1 MIPGSVA
8 KRYAKALVEVAA
20 ASNELDGVRRDLHAL
35 ADLLRKHRHLRQFVA
50 NPSVSRRAAG
60 EVIKDIGTAMEVKP
74 LTATFLQILLE
85 GGRLAGLDA
94 ILRSYELLVDERLG
108 RVKAVVTSAAPLEA
122 DAQERLRRRLGDV
135 TGKDVYLELR
145 QDPALLG
152 GMVTQIGSRVYDG
165 SLKTQLVRLRDE
177 LVRA

>member
-8 KRYAKALVEVAA
+8 KRYAKALVEAAA

-35 ADLLRKHRHLRQFVA
+35 ADLLRKHRDLRQFVA
-50 NPSVSRRAAG
+50 NPSVSRLDAG

-85 GGRLAGLDA
+85 GGRLAGLEA
-94 ILRSYELLVDERLG
+94 ILRAYELLVDERLG
-108 RVKAVVTSAAPLEA
+108 RVKAVVTCAAPLES

-152 GMVTQIGSRVYDG
+152 GVVTQIGSRVYDG

>member
-1 MIPGSVA
+1 LISGSVA

-20 ASNELDGVRRDLHAL
+20 ASDELEGVRQDLRAL
-35 ADLLRKHRHLRQFVA
+35 ADLLREHREIRQFLG
-50 NPSVSRRAAG
+50 NPSVARRDAAA
-60 EVIKDIGTAMEVKP
+60 VVKDIGAALRVRP
-74 LTATFLQILLE
+74 LTATFLQVVLE
-85 GGRLAGLDA
+85 AGRLAGLEA
-94 ILRSYELLVDERLG
+94 ILRAYEVLVDERLG

-152 GMVTQIGSRVYDG
+152 GVVTQIGSRVFDG
-165 SLKTQLVRLRDE
+165 SLKTQLARLRDE
-177 LVRA
+177 MVRA

>member
-35 ADLLRKHRHLRQFVA
+35 ADLLRKHRDLRQFVA
-50 NPSVSRRAAG
+50 NPSVSRRDAG
-60 EVIKDIGTAMEVKP
+60 EVIKDVGTAMEVKP

-85 GGRLAGLDA
+85 GGRLTGLEA
-94 ILRSYELLVDERLG
+94 ILRAYELLVDERLG
-108 RVKAVVTSAAPLEA
+108 RVKAVVISATPLEA
-122 DAQERLRRRLGDV
+122 DAEERLRRRLGDV

-152 GMVTQIGSRVYDG
+152 GVVTQIGSRVYDG

>member
-35 ADLLRKHRHLRQFVA
+35 ADLLREHRDLRQFVA
-50 NPSVSRRAAG
+50 NPSVSRRDAG

-85 GGRLAGLDA
+85 GGRLAGLEA
-94 ILRSYELLVDERLG
+94 ILRAYELLVDERLG

-152 GMVTQIGSRVYDG
+152 GVVTQIGSRVYDG

-177 LVRA
+177 LVRT

>member
-1 MIPGSVA
+1 MIRGSVA

-35 ADLLRKHRHLRQFVA
+35 ADLLREHRDLRQFLA
-50 NPSVSRRAAG
+50 NPSVSRRDAG
-60 EVIKDIGTAMEVKP
+60 EVIKDIGAAMEVKP

-85 GGRLAGLDA
+85 GGRLAGLEA
-94 ILRSYELLVDERLG
+94 ILRAYELLVDERLG
-108 RVKAVVTSAAPLEA
+108 RVRAVVTSAAPLEA

-145 QDPALLG
+145 QDPTLLG
-152 GMVTQIGSRVYDG
+152 GVVTQIGSRVYDG
-165 SLKTQLVRLRDE
+165 SLKTQLARLRDE
-177 LVRA
+177 MVRA